1 MGRERQGGGVWTA
14 PLEEKGGGGGGR
26 HFLNSGGGAPPP
38 PATPSRP
45 GVQTH
50 LETHAPLR
58 EAHQRP

>member
-14 PLEEKGGGGGGR
+14 PLEEKGGGGGAGT
-26 HFLNSGGGAPPP
+26 SCIA
-38 PATPSRP
+38 